1 MLAHHPLTG
10 KPIRV
15 VKSSAQ
21 LWRNSKTL
29 VYLSADA
36 DPAIP
41 WGRWETAAAG
51 LSVIQALLA
60 KGIDVHI
67 PILIDEPGLDLQ
79 TLTELSTRSHLLVIS
94 TAIIKTVGSEAFRA
108 ARLGNVLCLQEFQ
121 EIYSYCGA
129 PWNGTAEDAA
139 IMTCAVLHYSKI
151 AGISENAERIRREA
165 LERMKIT
172 VLEKGARPPG
182 LWLIQQFYKPEKAV
196 RRREI
201 NRCLVENLACP
212 YIDRIYLLN
221 EDDFFDQYPEDPV
234 GKIKQRV
241 IGNRLTYA
249 NVLKAIKD
257 DVPADTIVMFSNS
270 DIFLEKTVR
279 LLWSVN
285 LEDKFLSLLRWD
297 VDANGK
303 SAIFGPRDDSQDA
316 WVVWSNSVK
325 SRTWKWPDFDFPFG
339 KNGCDNAINVEMLRQ
354 KFVISNPAYSIK
366 VQHVHMSDVRTY
378 NPLDIVDKAIYLH
391 IAPTGLNDLEAKE
404 SWTQG
409 MVFRKVTHTPFARE
423 IHSVQEKEIATY
435 CSMIK
440 RGEKYTYLKDSQ
452 NLTAAE
458 PDTVLELK
466 DCFLTAN
473 GLPYGHRELY
483 IGPSERAKEL
493 WGTTGVGGCTP
504 TLGTDFAVAAPLTE
518 KETRSQEDFCI
529 RYIAKILQIRDID
542 GEFLCPEKKSLLDV
556 LQLFRWSKR
565 EVPVLP
571 QDPNMGIY
579 CKRAL
584 VWACSDSDQVSR
596 EDIAALRNALLVPW
610 HEQEPIKKKMT
621 IIEDGVVIDAQ
632 WIAALEEQ
640 LGEWTVKVLWPGR
653 TSLERISSEMQD
665 TDVFLYATGEKTA
678 SLWSWMWMLPQ
689 GARVIELQNE
699 MEPTGDAIHMAGACD
714 LRHELVIM
722 RRGLREPMI
731 KDSVKVVLKTLGSE
745 MLSAS
750 VSKLPTIWLPRA
762 DIKGFYSHAGD
773 SFREMARM
781 WAERGYCQV
790 KEHPT
795 AVMCWWGGNGV
806 GNGVGNGGEGVGT
819 GCLLY
824 DRPNLDWLYNAPA
837 PETKW
842 TRALFGNPEPTAKGR
857 AWSFWAR
864 RPRFVEEIVASGA
877 ATATWS
883 QRSHNLVFYGK
894 IENRV
899 QERRREG
906 DWSSV
911 CDDYY
916 MARGAE
922 TPYPFTQKEYL
933 MKLTEARFGLC
944 LAGFGAKCHREIECM
959 AMGCVPVVEGTVD
972 MKHYA
977 SPPVEGVH
985 YLRIRSRDTVKAQIA
1000 EITESVWSEM
1010 SAACREWWR
1019 VNASCEG
1026 FFKLTRDLAI
1036 A

>member
-15 VKSSAQ
+15 VKSQAQ
-21 LWRNSKTL
+21 LWRDAKTL
-29 VYLSADA
+29 VLLPATA

-51 LSVIQALLA
+51 LAVVQALLA
-60 KGIDVHI
+60 KGVEVHI
-67 PILIDEPGLDLQ
+67 PILIDEPELDMNTLLDL
-79 TLTELSTRSHLLVIS
+79 SRRSHLLVIS
-94 TAIIKTVGSEAFRA
+94 TAIIKTVGPEAFRA
-108 ARLGNVLCLQEFQ
+108 ARLGNVLCLQEFK
-121 EIYSYCGA
+121 EIYAYCGA
-129 PWNGTAEDAA
+129 PWHGTAEDAA
-139 IMTCAVLHYSKI
+139 IMTCSVLHYSRI
-151 AGISENAERIRREA
+151 AGVDEKALRIRREA
-165 LERMKIT
+165 MERMKIIA
-172 VLEKGARPPG
+172 LDKDAHPPA
-182 LWLIQQFYKPEKAV
+182 LWLIQQFYKPEKAA

-201 NRCLVENLACP
+201 NRCLSENLACP

-221 EDDFFDQYPEDPV
+221 EDDFFDQYPEDPT

-241 IGNRLTYA
+241 IGNRLTYG

-257 DVPADTIVMFSNS
+257 EVPADTIVVFANS
-270 DIFLEKTVR
+270 DIFLEKTTR
-279 LLWSVN
+279 LLWSMN
-285 LEDKFLSLLRWD
+285 LENKFLSLLRWD
-297 VDANGK
+297 LDDTGK

-316 WVVWSNSVK
+316 WVVWSSSIK
-325 SRTWKWPDFDFPFG
+325 SRTWKWSDFEFPFG
-339 KNGCDNAINVEMLRQ
+339 KNGCDNAINLEMLRQ

-366 VQHVHMSDVRTY
+366 IQHVHMSDVRTY
-378 NPLDIVDKAIYLH
+378 NPLDIVDKSIYLH
-391 IAPTGLNDLEAKE
+391 ISPTGLNDLEAKE
-404 SWTQG
+404 SWTQS
-409 MVFRKVTHTPFARE
+409 MIFRKVTHTPFARE
-423 IHSVQEKEIATY
+423 LKSVQEKEITTY
-435 CSMIK
+435 SSMIK
-440 RGEKYTYLKDSQ
+440 RGEKYAYLKDSQ

-458 PDTVLELK
+458 TDTVLEFK
-466 DCFLTAN
+466 DCFLTQN
-473 GLPYGHRELY
+473 GLPYGHHELY
-483 IGPSERAKEL
+483 VGPSERAKEL
-493 WGTTGVGGCTP
+493 WGATGVGGCTP

-518 KETRSQEDFCI
+518 KETRSQEDFCLK
-529 RYIAKILQIRDID
+529 YISKILQIRDVD

-584 VWACSDSDQVSR
+584 VWACSDSDQVTR
-596 EDIAALRNALLVPW
+596 EDVTALRNALQTPWNELVPA
-610 HEQEPIKKKMT
+610 KKKMT
-621 IIEDGVVIDAQ
+621 VIEDGTVIDAP

-640 LGEWTVKVLWPGR
+640 LGDEWTVKVLWPAR
-653 TSLERISSEMQD
+653 TSLERICTEVQD
-665 TDVFLYATGEKTA
+665 TEVFVYASGDLKVA
-678 SLWSWMWMLPQ
+678 ALWSWMWMLPAA
-689 GARVIELQNE
+689 ARLIEVQNE
-699 MEPTGDAIHMAGACD
+699 MDPNGDAIHMAGACG

-731 KDSVKVVLKTLGSE
+731 KDSVKIVLKTLAVEAAVTAISN
-745 MLSAS
+745 
-750 VSKLPTIWLPRA
+750 LPTVWLPRA

-795 AVMCWWGGNGV
+795 AVMCWWGEEVGEKGV
-806 GNGVGNGGEGVGT
+806 
-819 GCLLY
+819 LLY
-824 DRPNLDWLYNAPA
+824 DRPNFDWLYNAPT
-837 PETKW
+837 PETQWAK
-842 TRALFGNPEPTAKGR
+842 ALFGNPEPTAKGQ

-877 ATATWS
+877 AAATWS
-883 QRSHNLVFYGK
+883 QRARGLVFYGK

-906 DWSSV
+906 DWSAV

-916 MARGAE
+916 MARGEA

-944 LAGFGAKCHREIECM
+944 LAGFGTKCHREIECM
-959 AMGCVPVVEGTVD
+959 AMGCVPVVEAAVD
-972 MKHYA
+972 MTHYA

-985 YLRIRSRDTVKAQIA
+985 YLRIKSRETVKAQIA
-1000 EITESVWSEM
+1000 EINEAAWSEM

-1026 FFKLTRDLAI
+1026 FFQLTRKLAR